1 MNCEWEL
8 IQKINEWT
16 QVWSLSFLIGSQ
28 GDPLEISQ
36 FPYTQELSGHCNVM
50 LNSTS
55 FMLTGG
61 ADVNRYRSETLIYD
75 FISQEWTTGPKMIH
89 KRREHG
95 CVKLENIIWVTGGWT
110 EDGYLNSTE
119 FLDLDNL
126 NEGWKEGSD
135 LPYSVTYH
143 RMAASED
150 MKTAYITGGY
160 GSEKWS
166 EDILELK
173 CTGFS
178 PSSCAFKFSE
188 ANIKIKRA
196 GHVALPISNELA
208 EELCS

>member
-1 MNCEWEL
+1 M
-8 IQKINEWT
+8 
-16 QVWSLSFLIGSQ
+16 
-28 GDPLEISQ
+28 
-36 FPYTQELSGHCNVM
+36 
-50 LNSTS
+50 
-55 FMLTGG
+55 
-61 ADVNRYRSETLIYD
+61 
-75 FISQEWTTGPKMIH
+75 
-89 KRREHG
+89 
-95 CVKLENIIWVTGGWT
+95 
-110 EDGYLNSTE
+110 
-119 FLDLDNL
+119 

-160 GSEKWS
+160 GCNVQCIWTD
-166 EDILELK
+166 DILELK
-173 CTGFS
+173 CTGFF